1 MYNHFIKDKEHKL
14 MSFAG
19 FIIIISKEIVS
30 LAKSFCTHDEK
41 MDWVRRDVGLPALI
55 VCTDLY
61 GF

>member
-1 MYNHFIKDKEHKL
+1 